1 MIWGMAEGN
10 FPSPS
15 KKKIFYLAF
24 ASLLVMFKNNAIVA
38 VKYCQVLDTAL
49 RAEPTNYDPVI
60 EINFQILVF
69 LFPVIN
75 RQGNFT

>member
-1 MIWGMAEGN
+1 MGHGRREIPE
-10 FPSPS
+10 SLQEEDL
-15 KKKIFYLAF
+15 YLAF

-38 VKYCQVLDTAL
+38 VKYCQALDTAL

-69 LFPVIN
+69 LFPAIN

>member
-1 MIWGMAEGN
+1 MGHGRREIPESLQEEGL
-10 FPSPS
+10 
-15 KKKIFYLAF
+15 YLAF

-38 VKYCQVLDTAL
+38 VKYCQALDTAL